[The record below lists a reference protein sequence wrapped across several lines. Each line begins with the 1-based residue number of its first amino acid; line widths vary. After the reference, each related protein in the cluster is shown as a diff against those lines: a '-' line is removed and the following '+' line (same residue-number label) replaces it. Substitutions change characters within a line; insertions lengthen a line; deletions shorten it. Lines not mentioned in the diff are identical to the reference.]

1 MFLSFVLIAFIASG
15 GFALTYLAS
24 REGTILWRIAA
35 GNVIGSA
42 VFGTVLFLITLA
54 GGLTTLTATAALVLT
69 ILPLALFL
77 TKEIKTNFKKERI
90 KAKEK
95 LQGKSLRRLL
105 PAVYYLFFAVV
116 FVFFFERAM
125 FENSQGIFTGG
136 SNNLGDLP
144 FHLGAIFSFT
154 DGNNFPPQNPSFAGA
169 RFSYPFVADLITA
182 AFMKFDIGVK
192 DAMLAQN
199 VSWAFSLLIVLQ
211 RFVFDLTKSRL
222 ASRIGPALLFF
233 SGGLGFYKF
242 FADYWEQSKSLWQ
255 FIWALPV
262 DYTTFSN
269 LGWGNS
275 MIVLFITQRSLLLGM
290 PLTVIVLGILWKI
303 FTTEP
308 RLRGEESDLGEKRK
322 FSTKAQGFLSR
333 ISPLTPV
340 FTGLAAGMLPLI
352 HLHSL
357 FVLFIV
363 GVFLFFLKLG
373 SWREWLLFAA
383 GVAIMA
389 VPELI
394 WSTAGSASDS
404 SKFFEWHFGWTKGDR
419 NFLWFWF
426 LNSGIFIPLV
436 IFGAYLTS
444 GMRSGSVSSDAG
456 DLPQTKAKK
465 SDTEGNAITALSPS
479 LAFFYF
485 PFAFLFILANAAK
498 LAPWEWDNIKVLIY
512 WFIGSIPFAAFAVA
526 WLWGKGRVLK
536 AFAVAC
542 FFVMTF
548 SGILDVWRTASA
560 QINIRVFDP
569 DAVKIAEMIRT
580 RTFPDALVLNAPTYN
595 SPVVLTGRQSLM
607 RYSGH
612 LGSHGIDYAP
622 READLRTIYSGG
634 PAAAELM
641 KKYGVEYVLISPE
654 ERNSL
659 RVNEAFFA
667 KYPMIAEAGAYK
679 FYKIED

>member
-1 MFLSFVLIAFIASG
+1 MFLSFALIAFIASG
-15 GFALTYLAS
+15 GFALTYLLT
-24 REGTILWRIAA
+24 REVTVLWRVAA
-35 GNVIGSA
+35 GNILGSA
-42 VFGTVLFLITLA
+42 VFGTALFLITLV
-54 GGLTTLTATAALVLT
+54 GGLTAATAALALVISMLPIVLLRT
-69 ILPLALFL
+69 P
-77 TKEIKTNFKKERI
+77 EIKAALKKERI
-90 KAKEK
+90 KAREK
-95 LQGKSLRRLL
+95 LQGKSMRRLL
-105 PAVYYLFFAVV
+105 PAVYYVLFALV

-125 FENSQGIFTGG
+125 IETSQGIFTGG

-169 RFSYPFVADLITA
+169 RFSYPFIADLITA
-182 AFMKFDIGVK
+182 AFMKFGIGVK

-199 VSWAFSLLIVLQ
+199 VSWALSLLIVLQ

-222 ASRIGPALLFF
+222 ASRVGPALLFF
-233 SGGLGFYKF
+233 SGGLGFYRF
-242 FADYWEQSKSLWQ
+242 FADYWGQSKSLWQ

-262 DYTTFSN
+262 DYTTFNN

-275 MIVLFITQRSLLLGM
+275 MITLFITQRSLLLGM

-303 FTTEP
+303 FNTEP
-308 RLRGEESDLGEKRK
+308 RDRTEESDLGDAKRR
-322 FSTKAQGFLSR
+322 STKDRSFLSR
-333 ISPLTPV
+333 IEPFVP
-340 FTGLAAGMLPLI
+340 FFAGLAAGMLPLV

-357 FVLFIV
+357 FVLFII

-373 SWREWLLFAA
+373 NWREWLMFAG
-383 GVAIMA
+383 GVAIIA

-426 LNSGIFIPLV
+426 LNTGIFIPLIV
-436 IFGAYLTS
+436 FGAYISSRIGRNRTNDDAEES
-444 GMRSGSVSSDAG
+444 QKSRSKKPEKLGTEPEPLSD
-456 DLPQTKAKK
+456 
-465 SDTEGNAITALSPS
+465 S
-479 LAFFYF
+479 LALFYL
-485 PFAFLFILANAAK
+485 PFAFLFVLVNVAK
-498 LAPWEWDNIKVLIY
+498 LAPWEWDNIKVLVY
-512 WFIGSIPFAAFAVA
+512 WFIGSIPFAAFAIA
-526 WLWGKGRVLK
+526 WLWSRGRVLK
-536 AFAVAC
+536 AVAVAC
-542 FFVMTF
+542 FFVLTF
-548 SGILDVWRTASA
+548 SGILDVWRTVSA
-560 QINIRVFDP
+560 QINNRVFDA

-580 RTFPDALVLNAPTYN
+580 RTFPDALFLNAPTYN

-607 RYSGH
+607 RYPGH
-612 LGSHGIDYAP
+612 LGSHGIDYAS
-622 READLRTIYSGG
+622 READVKAIYSGG
-634 PAAAELM
+634 PAAVDLM
-641 KKYGVEYVLISPE
+641 KEYGVEYVLISPE